1 MVRCWSPTTGTA
13 RSIASPTASRRSR
26 RDSSL
31 LRFEGGAP
39 PSILLRPSILN
50 RRRQDRSVRK
60 IVTALAFALI
70 ASLGRAET
78 LEERAAPCL
87 ACHGERGQSDTEN
100 TPSLGAQQTPYAL
113 IQLFMFREKLRVF
126 EPMNEMA
133 KALNDDDLRA
143 FSEYIGK
150 LPKPAPAAD
159 AGDPARL
166 QRAQALVQQHRCN
179 SCHNTDFSGKDN
191 VPRIADQREDYLAK
205 TLREYKDNSRH
216 GYDATMAEVLQPVTP
231 EQIADLAYF
240 LARAR

>member
-1 MVRCWSPTTGTA
+1 M
-13 RSIASPTASRRSR
+13 
-26 RDSSL
+26 
-31 LRFEGGAP
+31 
-39 PSILLRPSILN
+39 
-50 RRRQDRSVRK
+50 RK
-60 IVTALAFALI
+60 IIAALAFALI

-87 ACHGERGQSDTEN
+87 ACHGERGQSETEN

-143 FSEYIGK
+143 FSEFIGK
-150 LPKPAPAAD
+150 LPKPAPPAD

-179 SCHNTDFSGKDN
+179 SCHNADFSGRDN

-205 TLREYKDNSRH
+205 TMREYKDNSRH
-216 GYDATMAEVLQPVTP
+216 GYDATMAEVMQPVTP

-240 LARAR
+240 LARVR